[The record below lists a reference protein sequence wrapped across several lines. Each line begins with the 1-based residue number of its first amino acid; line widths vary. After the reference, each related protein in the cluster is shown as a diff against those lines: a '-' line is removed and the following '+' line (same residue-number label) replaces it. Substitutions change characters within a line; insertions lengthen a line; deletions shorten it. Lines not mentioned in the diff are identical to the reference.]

1 MSACW
6 KIERKAKVMK
16 VLLAGMA
23 AIGAAFCSMNV
34 GAAIYVNGVNTSEKT
49 SGGGRV
55 GSAGHIRK
63 E

>member
-1 MSACW
+1 MLEDRTKGKSNEGVVSGNGGHW
-6 KIERKAKVMK
+6 RRILFNER
-16 VLLAGMA
+16 
-23 AIGAAFCSMNV
+23 
-34 GAAIYVNGVNTSEKT
+34 GAAIYVNGVNTSEKK